1 MKIAVIGYSGSGKST
16 LAARLAEKQ
25 GVPVLYMDTVHW
37 LPGWKEREREEKRAI
52 VTVFLDENDDW
63 VIDGNYKSDCYE
75 RRMEEADKIV
85 FLAFGRLA
93 CLRRV
98 IRRYRE
104 NKGRARASMT
114 EGCEERLPP
123 DFLLWVF
130 HTGRTKKRKRVYYD
144 TVKRYTEKSTVIRNQ
159 KQLDAFYEAE
169 GLFF

>member
-52 VTVFLDENDDW
+52 VTAFLDENESW
-63 VIDGNYKSDCYE
+63 VIDGNYKSDCYD

-85 FLAFGRLA
+85 FMAFGRFA

-130 HTGRTKKRKRVYYD
+130 YTGRTKKRKRVYYD
-144 TVKRYTEKSTVIRNQ
+144 TVKRYAEKSTVIRNQ